1 LLLNIKRGFPN
12 ITVESNRLG
21 RNVRREGVGTEW
33 DCTENNLLLQVEKF
47 QEGKFLGTELL
58 NSAQDVLR
66 ARQVVQAL
74 MKKCAKLA
82 AQMERAIAAGAS
94 SVKKQPSLLSPR
106 SIHNLTCI
114 VTVLNYC
121 VYGSY
126 LVANRSMLWYA
137 GLFLCLIT

>member
-1 LLLNIKRGFPN
+1 M
-12 ITVESNRLG
+12 
-21 RNVRREGVGTEW
+21 
-33 DCTENNLLLQVEKF
+33 EKF

-74 MKKCAKLA
+74 MKKCTKLA

-106 SIHNLTCI
+106 SVHNLPF
-114 VTVLNYC
+114 TVNALNSD

-126 LVANRSMLWYA
+126 LLASRLM
-137 GLFLCLIT
+137 